1 MSLHSAR
8 LESSSTGSS
17 FPADSAKPVPL
28 AVVSLDSSPARGK
41 GKRRGQRRVTD
52 GGPDADRSRGDPRE
66 GPGARPGVA
75 TPRNTAA
82 RRSPHPPSGAAR
94 GGAPTAPSHA
104 PESQALPPTDREDGR
119 EERGNSGDDEGEE
132 TPRATLSGG
141 RRNGEETGRPLPQ
154 PWLGPSPA
162 SPPGPPT
169 DPALRAN
176 PYPEVTDLTCRLP
189 LPTLFQHARGCSPWR
204 PAADMG
210 TARREIY
217 TTLPRIFKGQ
227 RELTGRRQKPRRF
240 PGHGPLSRGEPI
252 PGCPA
257 LYKEKRTFPRGAPAS
272 FSGFVCVTALDA
284 SRRLSPPPPGSGI

>member
-28 AVVSLDSSPARGK
+28 AVVSLDSSRIPLVRTSSKPAARRRPRHRAGLDPRRSPDRRRPIPAPRG
-41 GKRRGQRRVTD
+41 GRERDGGSAGVTD
-52 GGPDADRSRGDPRE
+52 GGPDADRSRGRS
-66 GPGARPGVA
+66 ARRARRTSRVA
-75 TPRNTAA
+75 TPQH
-82 RRSPHPPSGAAR
+82 RSPPLARPAVRRGAWRCPDGTLAR
-94 GGAPTAPSHA
+94 PRVPGPA
-104 PESQALPPTDREDGR
+104 PTDREDGR

-162 SPPGPPT
+162 SHPGPT

-217 TTLPRIFKGQ
+217 TIS
-227 RELTGRRQKPRRF
+227 
-240 PGHGPLSRGEPI
+240 PGFSRASESSPDAARTAALSRARAPI
-252 PGCPA
+252 
-257 LYKEKRTFPRGAPAS
+257 
-272 FSGFVCVTALDA
+272 SG
-284 SRRLSPPPPGSGI
+284 

>member
-66 GPGARPGVA
+66 GPGARPES
-75 TPRNTAA
+75 PPQH
-82 RRSPHPPSGAAR
+82 RSPPLARPAVRRGAWRCPDGTLAR
-94 GGAPTAPSHA
+94 PRVPGPA
-104 PESQALPPTDREDGR
+104 PTDREDGR

-162 SPPGPPT
+162 SHPGPT

-217 TTLPRIFKGQ
+217 TIS
-227 RELTGRRQKPRRF
+227 
-240 PGHGPLSRGEPI
+240 PGFSRASESSPDAARTAALSRARAPI
-252 PGCPA
+252 
-257 LYKEKRTFPRGAPAS
+257 
-272 FSGFVCVTALDA
+272 SG
-284 SRRLSPPPPGSGI
+284 

>member
-1 MSLHSAR
+1 
-8 LESSSTGSS
+8 
-17 FPADSAKPVPL
+17 
-28 AVVSLDSSPARGK
+28 PARGK

-66 GPGARPGVA
+66 GPGARPES
-75 TPRNTAA
+75 PPQH
-82 RRSPHPPSGAAR
+82 RSPPLARPAVRRGAWRCPDGTLAR
-94 GGAPTAPSHA
+94 PRVPGPA
-104 PESQALPPTDREDGR
+104 PTDREDGR

-162 SPPGPPT
+162 SHPGPT

-217 TTLPRIFKGQ
+217 TIS
-227 RELTGRRQKPRRF
+227 
-240 PGHGPLSRGEPI
+240 PGFSRASESSPDAARTAALSRARAPI
-252 PGCPA
+252 
-257 LYKEKRTFPRGAPAS
+257 
-272 FSGFVCVTALDA
+272 SG
-284 SRRLSPPPPGSGI
+284 